1 MDPVSER
8 RAIAAVLKPLLVVLV
23 LVFVAG
29 AYLGRALAS
38 GFNQGSLASLFAFFG
53 VLIVGAVL
61 AVMALVAAI
70 LAKSPD
76 ESGHRAARSIF
87 VAGLVFVGGI
97 AIGWAVEPA
106 FRPVYRES
114 VVLGAPGTLNVSID
128 GLDSYRGAGTVA
140 AGCTSELDAEGIA
153 DVRWG
158 VVGTFETAVV
168 GASIAHFADSADGRP
183 VIQIWIE
190 RSFEDK
196 AAEPVWTGP
205 ADVIQRTAGD
215 RTGRLVFKG
224 ATFPEPD
231 KPPYEGYPL
240 ELSGTMS
247 WSCGEWLRPSAPVAT
262 PR

>member
-1 MDPVSER
+1 MDPVTER
-8 RAIAAVLKPLLVVLV
+8 PSIATISKPMLIVLV
-23 LVFVAG
+23 PALLGG
-29 AYLGRALAS
+29 AYLGGSIAS
-38 GFNQGSLASLFAFFG
+38 GFNQGSLASVFAFFG

-76 ESGHRAARSIF
+76 ASGHRAARSIL
-87 VAGLVFVGGI
+87 VAGLVFAGGL

-106 FRPVYRES
+106 FRPVYREA
-114 VVLGAPGTLNVSID
+114 VVLGAPGTLSVSID
-128 GLDSYRGAGTVA
+128 GLAGYRGAGTVA
-140 AGCTSELDAEGIA
+140 AGCLSERDAEGIA

-168 GASIAHFADSADGRP
+168 GASIADFADSADGRP
-183 VIQIWIE
+183 VIQVWID

-215 RTGRLVFKG
+215 RSGHLVFTG

-231 KPPYEGYPL
+231 RPPYEGYPL
-240 ELSGTMS
+240 ELSGTMI
-247 WSCGEWLRPSAPVAT
+247 WSCGEWVRPSAPVAT